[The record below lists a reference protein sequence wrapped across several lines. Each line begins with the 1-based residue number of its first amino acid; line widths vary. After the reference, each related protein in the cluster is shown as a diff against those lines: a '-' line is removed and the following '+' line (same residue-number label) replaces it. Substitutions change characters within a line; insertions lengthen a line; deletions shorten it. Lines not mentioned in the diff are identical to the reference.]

1 MIRLRLI
8 GDVVLTTPVVRALRL
23 AHPTGRI
30 TYLVEPQA
38 APVVEANPHLDSVIV
53 APLLSGFAR
62 WRADV
67 ALGLRLRR
75 ERFDLVIDFHGG
87 PRSSWLALAT
97 GAPVRIGYAVA
108 GRGWMYTQQVARP
121 RGHRE
126 RHSVH
131 NQWDLVASVLPGRPL
146 PTPASDP
153 VEMPEQEAAAKRIDA
168 RLRGLAIG
176 ADAELVV
183 IHVGAGNEFRRWPE
197 TSFAEVV
204 SALSTARPNRRIILT
219 TGAAQA
225 DRAETVRRLAVTRG
239 VTRDSVVVACDLEL
253 AEVRSLLGRAALFIG
268 GDSGPAHIAATTAV
282 PMVVLYGPTTASVWG
297 PWRDPALVT
306 EIVDVGQLPCRPC
319 DQRTCEPGD
328 FRCLRGISPAAVV
341 SAAERAVERE
351 RIQKASNRIT

>member
-8 GDVVLTTPVVRALRL
+8 GDVVLTTPVVRTLRRAYPKARL
-23 AHPTGRI
+23 

-38 APVVEANPHLDSVIV
+38 APVVEANPHLDAVVV
-53 APLLSGFAR
+53 APLLSGLAR
-62 WRADV
+62 WRTDV

-75 ERFDLVIDFHGG
+75 ERFDMVIDFHGG

-108 GRGWMYTQQVARP
+108 GRGWMYTQQVARQ

-131 NQWDLVASVLPGRPL
+131 NQWDLLESVVPGAPL
-146 PTPASDP
+146 LTRASDP
-153 VEMPEQEAAAKRIDA
+153 VEMPEQAPASARIDA
-168 RLRGLAIG
+168 KLRGLGIG
-176 ADAELVV
+176 PDAELVV

-197 TSFAEVV
+197 QSFAEVV
-204 SALSTARPNRRIILT
+204 AALATARPNRRIILT
-219 TGAAQA
+219 TGAAQSE
-225 DRAETVRRLAVTRG
+225 RAETVRHLASTLG
-239 VTRDSVVVACDLEL
+239 ASSVSLTVACDLDL
-253 AEVRSLLGRAALFIG
+253 SEVRSLVGRAALFVG

-282 PMVVLYGPTTASVWG
+282 PMVVIYGPTTASVWG

-341 SAAERAVERE
+341 AAAERAMARE
-351 RIQKASNRIT
+351 RIRRASNGIV